1 MTDETHKNQPVKR
14 RRPLQERAR
23 HKIELILE
31 ASTRLI
37 DQEGLDALTTN
48 RIAETAGI
56 SIGTLYQYFADK
68 QAILDKLGQR
78 VLREVTDKLLEN
90 LRAQAALNTV
100 EQARIL
106 IRTTFGAFDG
116 RSRVHREL
124 INHALKQGN
133 HHFMDETARL
143 VAGVLSSNGVT
154 GEDGQ
159 PRRLSKAEAFVLT
172 WSFVGVL
179 RASADETDLPY
190 PQIEEALLQMIQ
202 RFVLEPSP

>member
-1 MTDETHKNQPVKR
+1 MTNENLNNQQVKR
-14 RRPLQERAR
+14 RKPLQERAR

-37 DQEGLDALTTN
+37 DKEGLEALTTN
-48 RIAETAGI
+48 RIAELAGI

-78 VLREVTDKLLEN
+78 VLREVTEKLLQN
-90 LRAQAALNTV
+90 LQEQAAMNTV

-133 HHFMDETARL
+133 HRFMDETARM
-143 VAGVLSSNGVT
+143 VAGLLSSSGVT

-179 RASADETDLPY
+179 RASADETELPY
-190 PQIEEALLQMIQ
+190 AQIEEALLQLIQ
-202 RFVLEPSP
+202 RFVLERST

>member
-1 MTDETHKNQPVKR
+1 MSDENLSNQTVKR
-14 RRPLQERAR
+14 RKPLQERAR

-37 DQEGLDALTTN
+37 DKEGLDTLTTN

-78 VLREVTDKLLEN
+78 VLREVTDKLLQN
-90 LRAQAALNTV
+90 LQAQSTRTSD
-100 EQARIL
+100 EQVRIL
-106 IRTTFGAFDG
+106 IRTLFGAFDG

-124 INHALKQGN
+124 INHALNQGN
-133 HHFMDETARL
+133 HRFMDESARM
-143 VAGVLSSNGVT
+143 VASILSSSGVVSA
-154 GEDGQ
+154 DGQ
-159 PRRLSKAEAFVLT
+159 SRRLSQAEAFVLT

-179 RASADETDLPY
+179 RASANESELPY
-190 PQIEEALLQMIQ
+190 REIEDALLQLIQ
-202 RFVLEPSP
+202 RFVR